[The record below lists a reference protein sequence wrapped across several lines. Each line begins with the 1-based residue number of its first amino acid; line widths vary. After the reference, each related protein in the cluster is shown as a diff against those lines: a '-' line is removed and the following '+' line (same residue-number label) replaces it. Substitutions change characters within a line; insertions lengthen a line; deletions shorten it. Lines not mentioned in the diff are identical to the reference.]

1 MIAEAFRLGVTPP
14 GGVAWYTVGRA
25 SALAAVTED
34 LEAGHGRMR
43 LLVGDYGAGKSHLL
57 AWIRERALADGW
69 LVGEAA
75 LDDRDVT
82 PAQPKRLYRALLSSL
97 RYPEQPGRPMGLAP
111 LLERLLGTP
120 GYPRA
125 SADPR
130 HHRYVDPGVACLIA
144 ARERGKPEL
153 EALVVDWLEGQPA
166 SESKGHNAQLAG
178 LFRGAREGSRLAA
191 ARAARGPRLLA
202 LPDYRTFGPVYAYVL
217 GGLATAARDAG
228 WRGIA
233 LLVDEAEFYELLR
246 GEQREHA
253 RTVLAC
259 LALATRGP
267 GRVCFDVGGLRRGG
281 QPAHRK
287 LPAVY
292 VEDQPLYAAVAMT
305 PVDRM
310 KELLA
315 DLVPWE
321 QCAIELAPLSSAD
334 YAVLFARVTERYPV
348 PFERA
353 ALLTRLAPAMGRAL
367 HAAVASGALATP
379 RAVLKVIVEFLDVVR
394 LAPAHAAAFARDFVG
409 ATVPGARLLE
419 PA

>member
-1 MIAEAFRLGVTPP
+1 VSNEAFRLGVTPP

-25 SALAAVTED
+25 AALAAVCED
-34 LEAGHGRMR
+34 LDEGSGRMR

-57 AWIRERALADGW
+57 AWIREKALAQGW

-75 LDDRDVT
+75 LDDVDVT
-82 PAQPKRLYRALLSSL
+82 PAQPKRLYRALLSGL
-97 RYPEQPGRPMGLAP
+97 RYPERPERALGLAP
-111 LLERLLGTP
+111 LLERLLETP

-125 SADPR
+125 SDDPA
-130 HHRYVDPGVACLIA
+130 HHRYLDPALACLLA
-144 ARERGKPEL
+144 AKERERPEL

-166 SESKGHNAQLAG
+166 SESKSHNARLAG
-178 LFRGAREGSRLAA
+178 LFRGAKEGSKLAA
-191 ARAARGPRLLA
+191 ARAARGTRLLA
-202 LPDYRTFGPVYAYVL
+202 LPDYRTFGHVYAYVL
-217 GGLATAARDAG
+217 GGLAAAARDAG

-253 RTVLAC
+253 KNVLAC

-267 GRVCFDVGGLRRGG
+267 GRVCFDVEKLRRGG

-292 VEDQPLYAAVAMT
+292 AADQPLYAAVALT
-305 PVDRM
+305 PVERM
-310 KELLA
+310 RELLA
-315 DLVPWE
+315 ELVPLE
-321 QCAIELAPLSSAD
+321 QCTTELEPLSSAD
-334 YAVLFARVTERYPV
+334 YAQLFARVTERYPV

-353 ALLTRLAPAMGRAL
+353 ALLTRLAPVMGRAL

-394 LAPAHAAAFARDFVG
+394 LAPAHAAAFARDLVNFT
-409 ATVPGARLLE
+409 APGARLLE
-419 PA
+419 TT